1 MTIYGPMWP
10 LRNGEND
17 AFQLNEKRSQQ
28 AAFELKNLILTSPG
42 ENLSDFDYGVGL
54 RNFLFDQNTRSNKEN
69 LKNVIRSQ
77 IFRYVDMVSLN
88 SVVITQTDEMVDSN
102 QISVKLN
109 YTVIGEPLNEELEIN
124 FSTNQGGIFQ

>member
-1 MTIYGPMWP
+1 
-10 LRNGEND
+10 
-17 AFQLNEKRSQQ
+17 
-28 AAFELKNLILTSPG
+28 
-42 ENLSDFDYGVGL
+42 
-54 RNFLFDQNTRSNKEN
+54 
-69 LKNVIRSQ
+69 
-77 IFRYVDMVSLN
+77 MVSLN